1 MYTKILLIALL
12 IITFNQV
19 RCQESTFNNSESFIF
34 KRKYIDNPFI
44 FSKVGKN
51 QFEIRRSDREIE
63 FTDDDKENNRF
74 SFVLGIGASYLTTKL
89 YQNPSIDVSS
99 NAVVIE
105 HAQQIKTN
113 LTFGIVYTPYL
124 KTISYRNGQSET
136 MPHGI
141 SFATFINP
149 IALTKVTENQSF
161 FNMTDFGIGVGYKFA
176 GNVMIMGTA
185 EFFGVR
191 QPKEWFINK
200 YQLNDKQYVVNGS
213 AQLSFDVNDNNI
225 FRTKMVSSFGFKVC
239 YTFDIVK
246 NFNSSYN

>member
-1 MYTKILLIALL
+1 MYTKILLTALL
-12 IITFNQV
+12 VISFNQV
-19 RCQESTFNNSESFIF
+19 RCQKITFI
-34 KRKYIDNPFI
+34 
-44 FSKVGKN
+44 
-51 QFEIRRSDREIE
+51 
-63 FTDDDKENNRF
+63 DDKEENNRF
-74 SFVLGIGASYLTTKL
+74 SFVLGIGASYLANKL
-89 YQNPSIDVSS
+89 YQNPSIDVSN

-105 HAQQIKTN
+105 QAQQIKTN

-124 KTISYRNGQSET
+124 KTITYRNGNSET

-149 IALTKVTENQSF
+149 IALTKATENQSF
-161 FNMTDFGIGVGYKFA
+161 FNMTDFGVGIGYKFA

-185 EFFGVR
+185 EFFGIR

-213 AQLSFDVNDNNI
+213 PQLSFDVNDNNI
-225 FRTKMVSSFGFKVC
+225 FRTKVVSAFGFKVC

-246 NFNSSYN
+246 NFKANNN